1 MFIIINYKI
10 SFLWKNAIKWIDLN
24 KIFERKL
31 KYELLGSNID
41 DDDDECFWMI
51 SIIADCVIVNVLN
64 WAKKINNQRM
74 YDLCKYLFEVFL
86 VFSSKDCY
94 VRNILRFPNYNNI
107 FWKILLSIMSG
118 TTFVIFRYG
127 FLVLAYYMMN
137 PRLFHDFYISTRLI
151 SSSQCW

>member
-10 SFLWKNAIKWIDLN
+10 FFYGKKWIDPN
-24 KIFERKL
+24 KIFKRKL
-31 KYELLGSNID
+31 KYELHGSNI

-64 WAKKINNQRM
+64 WAKKIDNQRM
-74 YDLCKYLFEVFL
+74 YDLCRYLLEVFL

-94 VRNILRFPNYNNI
+94 VRNKLCFPNYNNI

-118 TTFVIFRYG
+118 TTFVIFGYG

-137 PRLFHDFYISTRLI
+137 PRLFRAFYISTRLI
-151 SSSQCW
+151 SSSQCL